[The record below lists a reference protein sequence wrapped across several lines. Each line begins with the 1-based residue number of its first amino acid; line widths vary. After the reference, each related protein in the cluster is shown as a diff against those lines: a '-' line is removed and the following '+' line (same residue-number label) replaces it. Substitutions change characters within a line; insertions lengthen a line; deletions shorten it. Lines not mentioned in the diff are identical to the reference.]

1 MTEDEK
7 MHVIWAMGLL
17 EQATSNSLD
26 PATRERWNL
35 NRDVVIRELKEL
47 VR

>member
-7 MHVIWAMGLL
+7 RPIIAATVLL
-17 EQATSNSLD
+17 GEATSNSLD

-35 NRDVVIRELKEL
+35 NRDVVIRELKKL

>member
-1 MTEDEK
+1 MTDRQK

-17 EQATSNSLD
+17 GEATSNSLD
-26 PATRERWNL
+26 PVNREAWNL
-35 NRDVVIRELKEL
+35 DRDTVVRELKEL